1 MVFDIL
7 AEEGGVGES
16 EAVADLLDAEVG
28 LTQIVADVL
37 QHLFC
42 YPLVG
47 GLAGI
52 LLADSIICDCHIVS

>member
-47 GLAGI
+47 GLA
-52 LLADSIICDCHIVS
+52 